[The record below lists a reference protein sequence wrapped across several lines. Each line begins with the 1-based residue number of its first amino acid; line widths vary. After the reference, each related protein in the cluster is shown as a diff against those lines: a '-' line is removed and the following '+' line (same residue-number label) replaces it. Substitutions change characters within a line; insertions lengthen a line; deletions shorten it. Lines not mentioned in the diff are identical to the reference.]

1 MIRVLALLFFAS
13 LTLFAAGDATFEGK
27 RELNVAAVAMFMV
40 FILGTLGITY
50 WAAKRTKSA
59 SDFYTAGGGITGFQN
74 GLAIAGDYMSAAA
87 FLGVSGLIYM
97 NGYDGIIYAVS
108 FLVGWPV
115 ILFFMAE
122 KLRNL
127 GKFTFADIAA
137 YRLAQKEIRTLAAF
151 GSLSVVILYLIA
163 QMVGAGKLIQILF
176 GMEYEYAVFMV
187 GALMIIYVT
196 FDGVIYAVSFLVGWP
211 VILFFMAE
219 KLRNLGKFTFAD
231 IAAYRLAQKEIRT
244 LAAFGSLSVVILY
257 LIAQM
262 VGAGKLIQILFGME
276 YEYAVFMVGA
286 LMIIYVTFG
295 GMLATTWVQIIKAVL
310 LLSGVSFMAIM
321 VLWHFGF
328 NFESLAQTAVNNHA
342 KGEEILKPGGF
353 LSDPVSAISLGMALM
368 LGTAGLPHVLMRF
381 FTVGNAKEA
390 RKSVVYAT
398 GFVAYFWVIISIVG
412 LGAIAFLNSA
422 EGAQYFVDGKL
433 FGGSNMASVHL
444 SHMLGG
450 NAFLGFISA
459 VAFATILAV
468 VSGLTLAGASAIS
481 HDIYANV
488 INPNASDEKIVK
500 ISKITVIIVGIVG
513 VTLGIAFE
521 SQNIAYMV
529 GLAFG
534 IAASANFPILFLSIY
549 WSKLTTRGAFI
560 GGFMGLITA
569 VSLVILGPNV
579 WVQILGNEKAIFPYA
594 HPALFSVTVAFVSI
608 WFFSIIDNSKRA
620 TTERAMFRAQNVRAN
635 TGIGSA
641 GAVSH

>member
-1 MIRVLALLFFAS
+1 MIKILTLISLFTIS
-13 LTLFAAGDATFEGK
+13 LFAAGEATFEGA
-27 RELNVAAVAMFMV
+27 RNELNIPAIIMFLI
-40 FILGTLGITY
+40 FIAGTLGITY
-50 WAAKRTKSA
+50 WAARKTKSA
-59 SDFYTAGGGITGFQN
+59 NDFYTAGGGISGFQN

-87 FLGVSGLIYM
+87 FLGVSGLIYLK
-97 NGYDGIIYAVS
+97 GY
-108 FLVGWPV
+108 
-115 ILFFMAE
+115 
-122 KLRNL
+122 
-127 GKFTFADIAA
+127 
-137 YRLAQKEIRTLAAF
+137 
-151 GSLSVVILYLIA
+151 
-163 QMVGAGKLIQILF
+163 
-176 GMEYEYAVFMV
+176 
-187 GALMIIYVT
+187 
-196 FDGVIYAVSFLVGWP
+196 DGVIYAVSFLVGWP

-231 IAAYRLAQKEIRT
+231 IAAYRLGQKEIRT
-244 LAAFGSLSVVILY
+244 LAAFGSLSVVVLY

-286 LMIIYVTFG
+286 LMIVYVTFG

-321 VLWHFGF
+321 VLYAFDF
-328 NFESLAQTAVNNHA
+328 SFESLAVAAVDNHEA
-342 KGEEILKPGGF
+342 KEAILSPGTF
-353 LSDPVSAISLGMALM
+353 ISDPISAISLGMALM

-381 FTVGNAKEA
+381 FTVGNAREA

-398 GFVAYFWVIISIVG
+398 AFVAYFWIIITIVG
-412 LGAIAFLNSA
+412 FGAIALLNSPA
-422 EGAQYFVDGKL
+422 GAQYFVDGQL
-433 FGGSNMASVHL
+433 FGGNNMASVHL

-488 INPNASDEKIVK
+488 INPNASDEQVVK
-500 ISKITVIIVGIVG
+500 LSKLTVIVVG
-513 VTLGIAFE
+513 VIGVVLGIAFE

-549 WSKLTTRGAFI
+549 WSKLTTKGAFY
-560 GGFMGLITA
+560 GGFLGLITA

-594 HPALFSVTVAFVSI
+594 HPALFSVSIAFIGI
-608 WFFSIIDNSKRA
+608 WFFSKIDNSQRA
-620 TTERAMFRAQNVRAN
+620 KDEKELFRAQNVRAN
-635 TGIGSA
+635 TGIGA
-641 GAVSH
+641 DGAVEH